1 MVRFGKKETTDKRQ
15 LLASMDSMH
24 RYGSTKLDN
33 ALLIVAFVA
42 AGLPSPTIRKNHPA
56 GVLTYDPFPMLQGY
70 TGHGWKAA
78 FQHVRENLTDLDGRP
93 EANETDLV
101 FLQGILA
108 NPAVTQLIKTSSGRK
123 KNIKPPRTGTAPSY
137 IVTIVLREE
146 SV

>member
-33 ALLIVAFVA
+33 A
-42 AGLPSPTIRKNHPA
+42 
-56 GVLTYDPFPMLQGY
+56 
-70 TGHGWKAA
+70 A
-78 FQHVRENLTDLDGRP
+78 FQHVRENLTDLNGRS

-108 NPAVTQLIKTSSGRK
+108 NPAVTQLIKVGVHVFWVVCLEEE
-123 KNIKPPRTGTAPSY
+123 GTIRHQMFSRV
-137 IVTIVLREE
+137 IE
-146 SV
+146 